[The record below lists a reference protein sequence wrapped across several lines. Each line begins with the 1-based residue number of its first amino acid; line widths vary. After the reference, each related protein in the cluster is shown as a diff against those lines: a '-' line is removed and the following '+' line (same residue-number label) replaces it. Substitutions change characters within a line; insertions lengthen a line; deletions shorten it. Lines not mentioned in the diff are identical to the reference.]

1 MNKRFQHLKIW
12 KYTAVCAAAFL
23 FLVDLSVSADLD
35 KPQSTEITK
44 KQLKTAAYN
53 SLWRL
58 KRSMERDGFYG
69 AKVTLN
75 VWRSNAL
82 DAGIFKQAEY
92 DEYKKQIYEKSII
105 NSLQCIE
112 AAVENENH
120 TDAKICLR
128 TWKMRT
134 EELDRFDQNRY
145 DEMKAEVDALKK

>member
-1 MNKRFQHLKIW
+1 MKKRFHPLKIS
-12 KYTAVCAAAFL
+12 KQATICIAALL
-23 FLVDLSVSADLD
+23 FLLEIVVSADSEI
-35 KPQSTEITK
+35 PQPTEITK

-105 NSLQCIE
+105 NSLQCYE
-112 AAVENENH
+112 AAVANENH
-120 TDAKICLR
+120 TDAKTCLR
-128 TWKMRT
+128 TWKMRI
-134 EELDRFDQNRY
+134 EELDRFDQDRY

>member
-1 MNKRFQHLKIW
+1 MISLNRTHKGWIQ
-12 KYTAVCAAAFL
+12 
-23 FLVDLSVSADLD
+23 
-35 KPQSTEITK
+35 
-44 KQLKTAAYN
+44 TAAGLLSLLLLLIPN
-53 SLWRL
+53 MNPAAEEVQGTKVSKKALEREAALNLWRL
-58 KRSMERDGFYG
+58 KKSVKEDGFYN
-69 AKVTLN
+69 AHIILN

-105 NSLQCIE
+105 NSLQCFE

-134 EELDRFDQNRY
+134 EELDRFDQNLY